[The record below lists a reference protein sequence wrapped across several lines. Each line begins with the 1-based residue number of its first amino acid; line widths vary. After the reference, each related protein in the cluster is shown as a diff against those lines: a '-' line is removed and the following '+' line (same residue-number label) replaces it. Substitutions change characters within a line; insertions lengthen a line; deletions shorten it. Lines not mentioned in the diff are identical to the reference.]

1 MAVRTAYNGAL
12 GYASYF
18 CDPSE
23 WVITDIE
30 MPELNGI
37 DMVQCIRAINASVK
51 TVYTTGAAD
60 KYRESLTREAS
71 RFGAQILPKPFAF
84 ARVIEMLADT
94 PSFTPRRPQH
104 TSLKNPC
111 QKLSRVAAQKRVER
125 SESNLCR
132 TRISIDARINLH
144 NCTAIPS
151 VDAIGL
157 AKNSQI
163 LPENTRTFRRS
174 NVE

>member
-1 MAVRTAYNGAL
+1 MRTAYDGAL
-12 GYASYF
+12 GYASYS
-18 CDPSE
+18 CEPSE
-23 WVITDIE
+23 SVITEIE

-37 DMVQCIRAINASVK
+37 DVVQCIHTINASVK
-51 TVYTTGAAD
+51 TVYATGAAD
-60 KYRESLTREAS
+60 KYRKSLTRAAR
-71 RFGAQILPKPFAF
+71 RFGAQILPKPFPF
-84 ARVIEMLADT
+84 TRVIEILADT
-94 PSFTPRRPQH
+94 SSFAPRPPQLI
-104 TSLKNPC
+104 SLKNPC
-111 QKLSRVAAQKRVER
+111 QEICRVAAQKLVEI

-151 VDAIGL
+151 VDAVGL

-163 LPENTRTFRRS
+163 LPENTRTFRRA